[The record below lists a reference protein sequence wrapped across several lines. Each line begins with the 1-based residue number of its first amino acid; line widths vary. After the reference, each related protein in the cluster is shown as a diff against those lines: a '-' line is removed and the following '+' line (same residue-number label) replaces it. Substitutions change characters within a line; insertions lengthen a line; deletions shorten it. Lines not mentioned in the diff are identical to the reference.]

1 MANKGSQES
10 LGKLSLPL
18 EEGVRFLAGDLER
31 GHRFD
36 KAVLLFALY
45 RAETTRAQAEAMLE
59 AQLRRFGLKVRR
71 VYITPEGDE
80 RDLPLWLRWHP
91 PDGDTVIFVYDLRK
105 AFPDALQY
113 LNYRREI
120 FVEERV
126 RAVFWVLEEEARRL
140 ALEAPDFWAFRTQVL
155 EFLEVPPPTR
165 RVEIAK
171 ELAWWGWHGVRYAY
185 ESPEEIE
192 ERIVLR
198 ERLLEELPET
208 KEATA
213 ARAEV
218 YYTLGGLYWA
228 KKVFEQALE
237 HFKQA
242 LELARQIGDERLL
255 AGAHNGLGIVY
266 SELGRH
272 EDAIAEY
279 ERAIEL
285 DPKYALPHTG
295 LGNVYA
301 KLGRYEDAI
310 AEYERA
316 IELDPKFAWPYNNLG
331 LIYERQEEYERA
343 AELYR
348 QAIERHTSDKERA
361 VSWRN
366 LGDVYRALGRYEEAI
381 QAYRKAI
388 ELDPKFAYPYANL
401 ADVYYL
407 RGEYER
413 AAELYQKSAELQPR
427 ARPFVG
433 LAGVTRH
440 LNRLEESSHFAE
452 QARQYLSSD
461 DYYDLACLESITG
474 NVEAALEHLRLALE
488 KEPGLREWAKRD
500 PDLEWIKGDE
510 RFWEVVGGADDE
522 GRG

>member
-1 MANKGSQES
+1 MTNKGSQED

-198 ERLLEELPET
+198 ERLLKELPKTE
-208 KEATA
+208 EATA

-228 KKVFEQALE
+228 KKDLEQALE
-237 HFKQA
+237 HTKQA
-242 LELARQIGDERLL
+242 LELARRIGDERLL
-255 AGAHNGLGIVY
+255 TGAHNGLGIVY
-266 SELGRH
+266 SELGRYEDAIAEYERAIELDPKDALPHNGLGNVDDELGRH

-285 DPKYALPHTG
+285 DPKYAAPHNG
-295 LGNVYA
+295 LGNVYYE
-301 KLGRYEDAI
+301 LGRHD
-310 AEYERA
+310 
-316 IELDPKFAWPYNNLG
+316 
-331 LIYERQEEYERA
+331 
-343 AELYR
+343 
-348 QAIERHTSDKERA
+348 
-361 VSWRN
+361 
-366 LGDVYRALGRYEEAI
+366 EAI
-381 QAYRKAI
+381 QAYQKAI
-388 ELDPKFAYPYANL
+388 ELDPKYAYPYA
-401 ADVYYL
+401 
-407 RGEYER
+407 
-413 AAELYQKSAELQPR
+413 
-427 ARPFVG
+427 
-433 LAGVTRH
+433 
-440 LNRLEESSHFAE
+440 
-452 QARQYLSSD
+452 
-461 DYYDLACLESITG
+461 
-474 NVEAALEHLRLALE
+474 
-488 KEPGLREWAKRD
+488 
-500 PDLEWIKGDE
+500 
-510 RFWEVVGGADDE
+510 
-522 GRG
+522 